1 MTVRT
6 PYNLQ
11 QTWYSFKSTLSNVQ
25 LIILMHNGILLTDI
39 KFSFGYDCVGWEV
52 LKWQIVLSVLRQCL
66 IVNSLYSRTSIKEHS
81 WDSQIMFADL
91 SP

>member
-1 MTVRT
+1 
-6 PYNLQ
+6 
-11 QTWYSFKSTLSNVQ
+11 
-25 LIILMHNGILLTDI
+25 MHNGILLTDI

-81 WDSQIMFADL
+81 WDSQIMFSLDKMFFYGGSTAVHKFH
-91 SP
+91 